1 MEFRKERQ
9 EEEMRW
15 RGETVIADAW
25 VALRSPPITH
35 QSRVGDPSGAR
46 ARRPVRSSTALIR
59 HGRHSR
65 IHTYI
70 CTRCSYEQSGQRK
83 REKSRERH
91 RWRRSCVPAYVR
103 ARFVLSVR
111 IPALREQQCTHAV
124 SCDTYCIQKAGLK
137 KNASLST

>member
-1 MEFRKERQ
+1 MESRKERR

-46 ARRPVRSSTALIR
+46 ARRPVRSSAVLIR

-65 IHTYI
+65 IHTYAVLVR
-70 CTRCSYEQSGQRK
+70 TERTEKKERK
-83 REKSRERH
+83 GEA
-91 RWRRSCVPAYVR
+91 PLATIVR
-103 ARFVLSVR
+103 ARVR
-111 IPALREQQCTHAV
+111 ACEIRIIRQDTCITKVAV
-124 SCDTYCIQKAGLK
+124 YTCSIV
-137 KNASLST
+137 